1 MQPASTFGRDSVQ
14 CLLANP
20 KGLRSHYASAVTDE
34 IIGQDVSVCGWIG
47 SVREHGEH
55 LTFIDLR
62 DSTGVV
68 QCVISDRIELHP
80 EWVIRVVGR
89 VSKRPG
95 GTENPTL
102 ASGQVEIS
110 DASLE
115 VLSKANAVPFSVSD
129 QKDLPDE
136 SVRLRYRFVD
146 LRRARL
152 QRNIRTRAQI
162 NKAIRHS
169 LESFG
174 FLEIETPMLWT
185 PTPEGAREFS
195 VPSRL
200 QPGNFY
206 VLPQSPQ
213 IAKQLLMVS
222 GFDRYYQIARCM
234 RDEDLRSDRQFEFTQ
249 LDLEASFVTQEDVRE
264 FITQAVSD
272 ATQAATGQSN
282 LAFPSITHSEAIARY
297 GSDKPDIR
305 FGHEIF
311 ELSDLFAGSGIRAL
325 DQPSVGAFIA
335 PAKGEFSRSKLD
347 QLVDRA
353 KALGAAGLLWF
364 RIKQGTDGSLEVDS
378 PIAKFLKNEHVAE
391 IVTRL
396 GAKTGDVVLAVSG
409 EFKATRSV
417 LGTLRTELARA
428 NLNLE
433 GLQYL
438 WVIDFPMFE
447 GLDDAGNPIAAHH
460 PFTMPN
466 EDDFELMV
474 SDPLAVRAQSYDLVL
489 NGWELGS
496 GSIRIHDPKI
506 QSDVFKALGISDE
519 VANQRFGFLLD
530 AFGFGAP
537 PHGGFAFGIDRLAAL
552 LCGEDTIREVIAFPK
567 TQSGLDLMT
576 GAPKQ
581 IARDTLQ
588 SYGLA
593 ISESPKKA

>member
-1 MQPASTFGRDSVQ
+1 MQPASTFGRDSVIN
-14 CLLANP
+14 LLASP
-20 KGLRSHYASAVTDE
+20 KGLRSHYASVVTEE
-34 IIGQDVSVCGWIG
+34 IIGQEVSVCGWIA

-62 DSTGVV
+62 DATGIV
-68 QCVISDRIELHP
+68 QCVISERIELHP
-80 EWVIRVVGR
+80 EWVVRVVGR
-89 VSKRPG
+89 VAKRPS
-95 GTENPTL
+95 GTENLAL
-102 ASGQVEIS
+102 ASGLVEIS
-110 DASLE
+110 DARLE
-115 VLSKANAVPFSVSD
+115 VFSIAHAVPFSVSD

-162 NKAIRHS
+162 NKAIRRS

-249 LDLEASFVTQEDVRE
+249 LDLEASFITQEDIRE
-264 FITQAVSD
+264 FVTGAVSE
-272 ATQAATGQSN
+272 ATEAATG
-282 LAFPSITHSEAIARY
+282 LVDLDFPVITYREAISRY

-311 ELSDLFAGSGIRAL
+311 ELSDLFSGSGIRAL

-335 PAKGEFSRSKLD
+335 PAGEGLSRSKLD

-353 KALGAAGLLWF
+353 KALGAAGLLWM
-364 RIKQGTDGSLEVDS
+364 RVKQGTDGTFEVDS
-378 PIAKFLKNEHVAE
+378 PISKFLKPEQIAT
-391 IVTRL
+391 IVSRL
-396 GAKTGDVVLAVSG
+396 GAKAGDVVLAVSG
-409 EFKATRSV
+409 DFASSRSV
-417 LGTLRTELARA
+417 LGTLRVELAKA
-428 NLNLE
+428 NLRLE
-433 GLQYL
+433 GLRYL

-447 GLDDAGNPIAAHH
+447 GLDENGNPIAAHH

-466 EDDFELMV
+466 NDDFELMA

-506 QSDVFKALGISDE
+506 QSEVFSALGISKE
-519 VANQRFGFLLD
+519 VASQRFGFLLD

-581 IARDTLQ
+581 IAKETLS

-593 ISESPKKA
+593 HVTSSKKA

>member
-162 NKAIRHS
+162 NKAIRRS

>member
-34 IIGQDVSVCGWIG
+34 IIGQDVSVCGWIA

-80 EWVIRVVGR
+80 EWVIRVVGK

-102 ASGQVEIS
+102 PSGQVEIS

-136 SVRLRYRFVD
+136 GVRLRYRFVD

-282 LAFPSITHSEAIARY
+282 LAFPSITYREAIARY

-378 PIAKFLKNEHVAE
+378 PIAKFLKNEHIAE

-417 LGTLRTELARA
+417 LGTLRTELGRA
-428 NLNLE
+428 NLELE
-433 GLQYL
+433 GLRYL

-466 EDDFELMV
+466 ADDFELMF

-581 IARDTLQ
+581 IAKDTLQ

-593 ISESPKKA
+593 ISESQKKA

>member
-1 MQPASTFGRDSVQ
+1 M
-14 CLLANP
+14 LANP

-34 IIGQDVSVCGWIG
+34 IIGHEVSVCGWIA

-80 EWVIRVVGR
+80 EWVIRVVGK

-102 ASGQVEIS
+102 PSGQVEIS

-282 LAFPSITHSEAIARY
+282 LAFPSITYREAIARY

-378 PIAKFLKNEHVAE
+378 PIAKFLKNEHIAE

-417 LGTLRTELARA
+417 LGTLRTELGRA
-428 NLNLE
+428 NLELE
-433 GLQYL
+433 GLRYL

-466 EDDFELMV
+466 ADDFELMF

-581 IARDTLQ
+581 IAKDTLQ

-593 ISESPKKA
+593 ISESQKKA

>member
-80 EWVIRVVGR
+80 EWVIRVVGK

-102 ASGQVEIS
+102 PSGQVEIS

-378 PIAKFLKNEHVAE
+378 PIAKFLKNEHIAE

>member
-34 IIGQDVSVCGWIG
+34 IIGQDVSVCGWIA

-80 EWVIRVVGR
+80 EWVIRVVGK

-102 ASGQVEIS
+102 PSGQVEIS

-282 LAFPSITHSEAIARY
+282 LAFPSITYREAIARY

-378 PIAKFLKNEHVAE
+378 PIAKFLKNEHIAE

-417 LGTLRTELARA
+417 LGTLRTELGRA
-428 NLNLE
+428 NLELE
-433 GLQYL
+433 GLRYL

-466 EDDFELMV
+466 ADDFELMF

-581 IARDTLQ
+581 IAKDTLQ

-593 ISESPKKA
+593 ISESQKKA

>member
-1 MQPASTFGRDSVQ
+1 M
-14 CLLANP
+14 
-20 KGLRSHYASAVTDE
+20 
-34 IIGQDVSVCGWIG
+34 SVCGWIA

-80 EWVIRVVGR
+80 EWVIRVVGK

-102 ASGQVEIS
+102 PSGQVEIS

-136 SVRLRYRFVD
+136 GVRLRYRFVD

-282 LAFPSITHSEAIARY
+282 LAFPSITYREAIARY

>member
-1 MQPASTFGRDSVQ
+1 MQPAPTFGRDSVQ

-34 IIGQDVSVCGWIG
+34 IIGHEVSVCGWIA

-80 EWVIRVVGR
+80 EWVIRVVGK

-102 ASGQVEIS
+102 PSGQVEIS

-136 SVRLRYRFVD
+136 GVRLRYRFVD

-282 LAFPSITHSEAIARY
+282 LAFPSITYREAIARY

-378 PIAKFLKNEHVAE
+378 PIAKFLKNEHIAE

-417 LGTLRTELARA
+417 LGTLRTELGRA
-428 NLNLE
+428 NLELE
-433 GLQYL
+433 GLRYL

-466 EDDFELMV
+466 ADDFELMF

-581 IARDTLQ
+581 IAKDTLQ

-593 ISESPKKA
+593 ISESQKKA

>member
-34 IIGQDVSVCGWIG
+34 IIGQDVSVCGWIA

-68 QCVISDRIELHP
+68 QCVISDRIELHS

-162 NKAIRHS
+162 NKAIRRS

>member
-162 NKAIRHS
+162 NKAIRRS

-282 LAFPSITHSEAIARY
+282 LAFPSITYREAIARY

-378 PIAKFLKNEHVAE
+378 PIAKFLKNEHIAE

-417 LGTLRTELARA
+417 LGTLRTELGRA
-428 NLNLE
+428 NLELE
-433 GLQYL
+433 GLRYL

-466 EDDFELMV
+466 ADDFELMF

-581 IARDTLQ
+581 IAKDTLQ

-593 ISESPKKA
+593 ISESQKKA

>member
-34 IIGQDVSVCGWIG
+34 IIGQDVSVCGWIA

-80 EWVIRVVGR
+80 EWVIRVVGK

-102 ASGQVEIS
+102 PSGQVEIS

-282 LAFPSITHSEAIARY
+282 LAFPSITYREAIARY

-378 PIAKFLKNEHVAE
+378 PIAKFLKNEHIAE

-417 LGTLRTELARA
+417 LGTLRTELGRA
-428 NLNLE
+428 NLELE
-433 GLQYL
+433 GLRYL

-581 IARDTLQ
+581 IAKDTLQ

-593 ISESPKKA
+593 ISESQKKA